1 MDDELHLGFD
11 YGAADADA
19 AVDEDLLNLDK
30 YRTHGSAPAE
40 TPAKNTPKVAKQQ
53 KLSENVETLSLIA
66 PGGPAPATAQLDFA
80 PPTLGVPDVNFDV
93 PDFVPLE
100 QQINQGA
107 DPLLNDALLNN
118 LNPERIDDFRP
129 QELNFN
135 SLADKPVQGSNLKSQ
150 TDYKRIRRLGAQTK
164 DFMSFEVEHARTG
177 ERFTMEGYRL
187 KTTDPAKIAELQEK
201 DRESQRRKDGKVE
214 CFMEDDWMFVLYRK

>member
-1 MDDELHLGFD
+1 M
-11 YGAADADA
+11 
-19 AVDEDLLNLDK
+19 
-30 YRTHGSAPAE
+30 
-40 TPAKNTPKVAKQQ
+40 
-53 KLSENVETLSLIA
+53 
-66 PGGPAPATAQLDFA
+66 
-80 PPTLGVPDVNFDV
+80 NFDV